1 MAQKVATEQ
10 LTISEWVKGLAAIP
24 VREFTLQNVQDY
36 VVRHA
41 VLPETLDKYSYFSK
55 GSYTRNLIFRND
67 LFECM
72 TVCWEV
78 GQHSRIHNHRDQ
90 NCWMSAPIGQ
100 LRVQNYRVDCR
111 DAAHCTCKII
121 PTDTYDLDAAH
132 PAYVNPIEPVHEVMN
147 LAEFNQR
154 AVSIHI
160 YSKPFDSCE
169 VYLREQGTY
178 SNVPLFYTSEYGKLN
193 SAEKLL

>member
-1 MAQKVATEQ
+1 HSRIVRSPALQAHAIRRLSMAQKVATEQ

-24 VREFTLQNVQDY
+24 VREFTLKNVQDY
-36 VVRHA
+36 VVRHG

-78 GQHSRIHNHRDQ
+78 GQHSRIHNH
-90 NCWMSAPIGQ
+90 
-100 LRVQNYRVDCR
+100 
-111 DAAHCTCKII
+111 
-121 PTDTYDLDAAH
+121 
-132 PAYVNPIEPVHEVMN
+132 
-147 LAEFNQR
+147 
-154 AVSIHI
+154 
-160 YSKPFDSCE
+160 SKPFDTCE
-169 VYLREQGTY
+169 VYLRDHGTY
-178 SNVPLFYTSEYGKLN
+178 SDVPLFYTSEYGKLN

>member
-1 MAQKVATEQ
+1 MAQNVATEQ
-10 LTISEWVKGLAAIP
+10 LTIAEWVKSLAAIP

-41 VLPETLDKYSYFSK
+41 VLPETLDKYCYFSK
-55 GSYTRNLIFRND
+55 GNYTRNLIFKND

-90 NCWMSAPIGQ
+90 NCWMSAPIGR
-100 LRVQNYRVDCR
+100 LRIQNYRVDNR
-111 DAAHCTCKII
+111 DASKGTCHIV
-121 PTDTYDLDAAH
+121 PTELYDLDAAH
-132 PAYVNPIEPVHEVMN
+132 PTYVNPMEPVHEVMN
-147 LAEFNQR
+147 LREFHQR

-160 YSKPFDSCE
+160 YSKPFNTCE
-169 VYLREQGTY
+169 VYYRDKGAYLD
-178 SNVPLFYTSEYGKLN
+178 VPLFFTSEYGKLN
-193 SAEKLL
+193 PSEKLL